1 MRVLLL
7 LYLATA
13 ILVELI
19 DDSVN
24 FVFVRILTSSSER
37 LVQLLMGTIVMM
49 MITMMITFV
58 LRMTVAKDVA
68 YLCGDVTILIVVKV
82 IKCLTVPYYKTIYVF
97 ASSKIIHHLIKH
109 IICYHRSMSSA
120 GKPGMPV
127 LGAMLL
133 LKLVIMIN
141 IMPSTSIDV
150 ISPSSPTSLPPPSPT
165 SQPPPSSSP
174 SQISTCSR
182 QRDQEDK
189 SLDLLTSLSSSSSF
203 PPLC

>member
-1 MRVLLL
+1 MMVMMVMTMMMVLLL

-49 MITMMITFV
+49 MMMMAMLMITFV
-58 LRMTVAKDVA
+58 VRITVAKDVA

-97 ASSKIIHHLIKH
+97 ASSNIIHHLIKH
-109 IICYHRSMSSA
+109 IICSHRSMSSA

-141 IMPSTSIDV
+141 IMPSSRPARIAE
-150 ISPSSPTSLPPPSPT
+150 LPRSKFDPELFPHSAYVEIFVTFATKVPY
-165 SQPPPSSSP
+165 
-174 SQISTCSR
+174 
-182 QRDQEDK
+182 
-189 SLDLLTSLSSSSSF
+189 LTF
-203 PPLC
+203 CNKM